1 MNLVK
6 WHPFREL
13 EEVSN
18 RLFWRPSA
26 AAEPGQEMLAMAC

>member
-6 WHPFREL
+6 WSPFKEL

-18 RLFWRPSA
+18 RLNSIFSKI
-26 AAEPGQEMLAMAC
+26 ACQVRV